1 MQRRDF
7 LRTSALLGLAAS
19 APWVSALGR
28 PRERLRVGI
37 IGTGMR
43 GQVLLSELMKQDG
56 VEVAAICDI

>member
-7 LRTSALLGLAAS
+7 LKTSALLGLAAS

-43 GQVLLSELMKQDG
+43 GQVLLSELM
-56 VEVAAICDI
+56 